1 MPNNQFSKKT
11 IQRSIKQF
19 LLPAIAIVLMV
30 FVTSYI
36 SSLIYLN
43 FSTIVSFIDELFVV
57 TPDHYTG
64 TACFAVLLVVFMV
77 YALYQSNDIKTSNTP
92 IADVL
97 VGVSII
103 TYIALLVVITRSTPE
118 GEMTALQLSIVITAY
133 FPVIAFVILIIYLL
147 RGGK

>member
-1 MPNNQFSKKT
+1 M
-11 IQRSIKQF
+11 
-19 LLPAIAIVLMV
+19 

-57 TPDHYTG
+57 TPEHYTA
-64 TACFAVLLVVFMV
+64 TACFAVLLIVFMI
-77 YALYQSNDIKTSNTP
+77 YALYQSNDIETSNTP
-92 IADVL
+92 IVNVL

-103 TYIALLVVITRSTPE
+103 IYIALLVVITRSTPE

-133 FPVIAFVILIIYLL
+133 FPVIAFVLLIIYLL

>member
-1 MPNNQFSKKT
+1 MPNNQLSKKT
-11 IQRSIKQF
+11 ILLSIKQF
-19 LLPAIAIVLMV
+19 LFPAISIVFLV

-57 TPDHYTG
+57 TPEHYTA
-64 TACFAVLLVVFMV
+64 TACFAVLLIVFML
-77 YALYQSNDIKTSNTP
+77 YALYQSNDIETSNTP
-92 IADVL
+92 IVDVL

-133 FPVIAFVILIIYLL
+133 FPVIAFVLLIIYLL
-147 RGGK
+147 CRGK